1 MDNHTSTAPQP
12 SPDLL
17 AVDLLRVQIEGMTI
31 EQLREHIEA
40 LRGVLVALVE
50 SLHMRPHISP
60 IAAANLHRLQ
70 RKVQNRLAEA
80 FDLLNCLRAAAAW
93 LDAAR
98 QASEEAGSACR
109 PSRLDM

>member
-1 MDNHTSTAPQP
+1 MSTTPQP

-17 AVDLLRVQIEGMTI
+17 AVDLLRVLIENMGI
-31 EQLREHIEA
+31 EELELHIDA
-40 LRGVLVALVE
+40 LRSVLVALVE
-50 SLHMRPHISP
+50 SRHMRPHISL

-70 RKVQNRLAEA
+70 RKVQERLSHA
-80 FDLLNCLRAAAAW
+80 FDVLSALRCAAAW

-98 QASEEAGSACR
+98 QATENEKAGSVCR